1 MPTLSF
7 FYGIAIQMYWDDHPP
22 PHFHARYAE
31 YRATYGIENLSKL
44 NGIFPP
50 AQERLL
56 LAWAQ
61 QHQSELREDW
71 KLCRNETPP
80 FKIAPLP

>member
-31 YRATYGIENLSKL
+31 YVATFGIEDVRRLTEQ
-44 NGIFPP
+44 FP
-50 AQERLL
+50 
-56 LAWAQ
+56 
-61 QHQSELREDW
+61 SCSREISFG
-71 KLCRNETPP
+71 LG
-80 FKIAPLP
+80 A